1 MMRLFRN
8 RSHGTEKEMPSSRG
22 NLTLIELLVVIA
34 VLAVLTALLLPAL
47 SSAKETARLISCS
60 NNLRALGLASIQYTN
75 TYDDWLLPSG
85 LDRIDDNRFSKWI
98 GLLCDVSEATNN
110 NYTLWNSRE
119 SSYGVT
125 WGINLPYKKGQ
136 FTCPSEEKPLNW
148 TMSSPLISR
157 WTHYHINLF
166 LHGGYCA
173 SGAVV
178 PFRKTS
184 QVAMPSSAMSMTE
197 GVSRGGY
204 QFVTF
209 QGYETIKL
217 SRHDPKSGKGRVNML
232 FYDGH
237 IARMG
242 LAEIQ
247 AIKSY
252 SGVLNTQGIFKAGFK
267 EL

>member
-1 MMRLFRN
+1 MKTHSKEKN
-8 RSHGTEKEMPSSRG
+8 RAKRKISMECCF
-22 NLTLIELLVVIA
+22 TLIELMIVIA
-34 VLAVLTALLLPAL
+34 VIAVLTALLLPAL
-47 SSAKETARLISCS
+47 NSARESARLISCS
-60 NNLRALGLASIQYTN
+60 NNLRALGVASIQYSN

-85 LDRIDDNRFSKWI
+85 FDRIDDNRFSKWI

-119 SSYGVT
+119 SSFGVT

-136 FTCPSEEKPLNW
+136 FSCPSEEKPLNW
-148 TMSSPLISR
+148 TMSS
-157 WTHYHINLF
+157 HYHINLF
-166 LHGGYCA
+166 LHGGYCS

-178 PFRKTS
+178 PFRKSS
-184 QVAMPSSAMSMTE
+184 QVAMPGSAMSLTE

-209 QGYETIKL
+209 QGYEAIKL
-217 SRHDPKSGKGRVNML
+217 SRHDPNSGKGRVNML
-232 FYDGH
+232 FCDGH

-242 LAEIQ
+242 LADIQ
-247 AIKSY
+247 AVKSY
-252 SGVLNTQGIFKAGFK
+252 SGVLNAQGIFKAGFK

>member
-1 MMRLFRN
+1 MKTHSKEKN
-8 RSHGTEKEMPSSRG
+8 RAKRKISTECRF
-22 NLTLIELLVVIA
+22 TLIELLIVIAVIA
-34 VLAVLTALLLPAL
+34 VLTVLLLPAL
-47 SSAKETARLISCS
+47 NSARESARLISCS
-60 NNLRALGLASIQYTN
+60 NNLRALGVASIQYSN

-85 LDRIDDNRFSKWI
+85 FDRIDDNRFSKWI

-110 NYTLWNSRE
+110 NYTLWNNRE
-119 SSYGVT
+119 SSFGVT

-136 FTCPSEEKPLNW
+136 FSCPSEEKPLNW

-166 LHGGYCA
+166 LHGGYCS

-178 PFRKTS
+178 PFRKSS
-184 QVAMPSSAMSMTE
+184 QVAMPGSAMSLTE

-209 QGYETIKL
+209 QGYEAIKL
-217 SRHDPKSGKGRVNML
+217 SRHDPKSGKGRANML
-232 FYDGH
+232 FCDGH

-242 LAEIQ
+242 LADIQ
-247 AIKSY
+247 AVKSY
-252 SGVLNTQGIFKAGFK
+252 SGVLNAQGIFKAGFK